1 MSEIPKKNAKLRI
14 VTPLL
19 IILVLLVA
27 LIAYTGHMIYEA
39 SVLNVLELGSD
50 KIQSVTEEL
59 EGYMESSK
67 SVLWIAADTVTF
79 MIERGESTD
88 KIEDYLADETDNLPV
103 RFGDTYM
110 AFYGYVNGDYVDGLR
125 WVPPEGYVP
134 TERDWY
140 KIAQRARGEVAVI
153 PPYVDA
159 QTGDIIISVS
169 RMLSDGEDVVSMD
182 IALDRVQAFT
192 DELRIA
198 GKGYGFIVDESG
210 LLIAHTNEALKGE
223 NLSVI
228 TEDPEFISKIKSTEG
243 SHFRYVL
250 DGERSTVF
258 VQRMQDH
265 WYSVIVVADRILY
278 SDVLRQVLVTVFTCV
293 FIYVLIC
300 VFYYLF
306 YRNMRAYSDRVDQM
320 KLEEQTRSYERTL
333 LRIEKEAAETSNQA
347 KSDFLANMSHE
358 IRTPM
363 NAIIGMDEMILRETR
378 SDAVRKY
385 ALNIQSAGK
394 TLLSIIN
401 DILDLSKIESG
412 RMELVPV
419 RYETSSVINDILNMT
434 KPKADDK
441 GLSYKLNVDRNL
453 PKTLYGDEIRVR
465 QIILNLVNNAIK
477 YTQEGSVTAKIGFD
491 REHNRLT
498 VSVTDTGIGIK
509 EEDKAKLFEA
519 FQRLDE
525 NKNRTIEGTGL
536 GLRIT
541 MQLAEMM
548 NGDVTVESTYGKGST
563 FSAYMVQRVEDD
575 TPVGDFAENLDK
587 VRQDIKE
594 YIPTLMAQD
603 AEILIV
609 DDNDMNLEVIVGL
622 LENTGIKIDTANSG
636 DACIEAMKKKNYHVV
651 FLDQMMPGKSGTE
664 TLEVIRK
671 EHIADGTPIIALTAD
686 AVVTAK
692 ETYLDKGFTDYLSK
706 PVIYGALEDILKKYI
721 PKELLKKVDV
731 EEVARMRERELP
743 VILVISSDTDRL
755 KRIKKALG
763 ENVKGVYVKDEI
775 SAEKYMSKHHVDMI
789 LKRPKTDEI

>member
-1 MSEIPKKNAKLRI
+1 MSRSSKKNTKLKI
-14 VTPLL
+14 ATPLL
-19 IILVLLVA
+19 VIFALLVA
-27 LIAYTGHMIYEA
+27 LIAYTAHMIYEA

-50 KIQSVTEEL
+50 KIKSVSEEL

-79 MIERGESTD
+79 MLDRGESTE

-110 AFYGYVNGDYVDGLR
+110 AFYGYVRGDYVDGLR
-125 WVPPEGYVP
+125 WEPPEGYVP

-140 KIAQRARGEVAVI
+140 KMAQRARGEVAVI

-169 RMLSDGEDVVSMD
+169 RILSDNESVVSMD
-182 IALDRVQAFT
+182 IALDRVQGFT

-198 GKGYGFIVDESG
+198 GKGYGFIVDDSG

-228 TEDPEFISKIKSTEG
+228 TEDPEFLSKIKSTEG
-243 SHFRYVL
+243 SYFRYAL
-250 DGERSTVF
+250 DGERSTIF
-258 VQRMQDH
+258 VHRMKDH
-265 WYSVIVVADRILY
+265 WYSVIVVADKVLY
-278 SDVLRQVLVTVFTCV
+278 SDVVRQVLVTVFTCA

-333 LRIEKEAAETSNQA
+333 LRIEKEAAENSNRA

-434 KPKADDK
+434 KPKAEGK

-453 PKTLYGDEIRVR
+453 PRALYGDEIRVR

-477 YTQEGSVTAKIGFD
+477 YTQEGSVTADIGFD
-491 REHNRLT
+491 REQNRLT
-498 VSVTDTGIGIK
+498 VSVSDTGIGIK

-563 FSAYMVQRVEDD
+563 FTAYMVQRVEDD

-594 YIPTLMAQD
+594 YIPTLLAPD

-609 DDNDMNLEVIVGL
+609 DDNDMNLEVIAGL
-622 LENTGIKIDTANSG
+622 LENTGIKIDTASSG
-636 DACIEAMKKKNYHVV
+636 DACLEAMKKKKYHVV

-671 EHIADGTPIIALTAD
+671 EHIADDTPVIALTAD

-692 ETYLDKGFTDYLSK
+692 ESYLGKGFTDYLSK
-706 PVIYGALEDILKKYI
+706 PVIYGNLEDLLKKYI

-743 VILVISSDTDRL
+743 VILVISEDTERL
-755 KRIKKALG
+755 KSIRKVLG
-763 ENVKGVYVKDEI
+763 EHVKGVYVKDEI
-775 SAEKYMSKHHVDMI
+775 SAQKYLSKHRVDMI
-789 LKRPKTDEI
+789 LQRPKTDET